1 MTTTH
6 TQRAAHLAA
15 TAVLALAATAC
26 SDDTGKSAN
35 ALAIAASDP
44 ALSWSA
50 CPPVFPEG
58 CTLAVLHG
66 DPAKPNAD
74 IFLRVPSKY
83 VIPAHWHSSAER
95 MVLVKGR
102 LEVAYKGQ
110 PASTLEVGT
119 YAYGPAKLP
128 HQATCLS
135 DESCTLFV
143 AFEGPVDAHAGG
155 ME

>member
-1 MTTTH
+1 VRLPNTI
-6 TQRAAHLAA
+6 AVVVAGAV
-15 TAVLALAATAC
+15 AVLVTSCGSEELNSAKALAY
-26 SDDTGKSAN
+26 
-35 ALAIAASDP
+35 AASDP
-44 ALSWSA
+44 SLSWSA

-58 CTLAVLHG
+58 CTLTVLHG

-74 IFLRVPSKY
+74 VFLRVPSKY

-95 MVLVKGR
+95 MVLVTGR
-102 LEVAYKGQ
+102 LQVAYKGQ
-110 PASTLEVGT
+110 AASTLEVGS
-119 YAYGPAKLP
+119 YAYGPAKQP

-135 DESCTLFV
+135 DEACTLFI

>member
-1 MTTTH
+1 M
-6 TQRAAHLAA
+6 RLPNAIAVVVAGAA
-15 TAVLALAATAC
+15 AVLVTSCGSEELNSAKALA
-26 SDDTGKSAN
+26 N
-35 ALAIAASDP
+35 AASDP
-44 ALSWSA
+44 SLNWSA
-50 CPPVFPEG
+50 CPPIFPEG

-95 MVLVKGR
+95 MVLVAGR

-128 HQATCLS
+128 HLATCLS
-135 DESCTLFV
+135 DEACTLFI

-155 ME
+155 WE